1 MIEQIDHEP
10 VTTQLRVAIVSTY
23 VPRQCGIATFAH
35 DLVESLVASG
45 RVQSQVV
52 AVDRGDGLHYPPA
65 VWRTLPVNERS
76 AYRHIG
82 ERLAATGVQVISL
95 QHEYG
100 IFGGQSGAHIVEL
113 VKSSPIPIV
122 TTLHT
127 ILARPTPLQAKILS
141 TLAHHS
147 ARLVTMSQRGRDIL
161 VERYEVDPARIAV
174 IPHGV
179 PDFAR
184 LDRRSARSAL
194 GLDHG
199 KVILSAGLLG
209 PHKNVEL
216 VLEALARI
224 ADRVPDAVYAVVGAT
239 HPEVKRRFGEA
250 YRDGLRRRV
259 RSLRLDGRVRF
270 EDRYLSDGELAA
282 WLAASD
288 IFVTPYRNAQ
298 QISSGTLAYA
308 LAAGSA
314 VISTPYEHAVEL
326 IGEDRGVLVPFDDA
340 SALAEAMGRLL
351 TDDLERERI
360 SRRARAHGRSM
371 TWATVAG
378 QYARLFSAVVA
389 ESASHR
395 VRRPAG
401 ERLVPVPVDG
411 ADRVDG
417 AGRVD
422 GADRVDGA
430 GRVGGLRRVGGLELP
445 AVRDHLGRLR
455 DRVGVIQFAVG
466 RRPDRR
472 HGYCVDD
479 VARALRVDLRH
490 LALEPSASTTAAI
503 WTDLRFLAAALDAD
517 TGRFRNLRTNAGQ
530 WPEAVGSEDAHGR
543 AIHALGEAVLCPDRA
558 IAAEARSLLSC
569 ALPAVT
575 KLRWARPLAYSI
587 LGCAAA
593 VADPGSSQAARRVL
607 MSALDRLEEMV
618 ARARG
623 RNPDWPWPEDRCTY
637 DNGVIAEA
645 LISGGATLVRQETI
659 GLGLALLRWLF
670 DSETAPE
677 GWLRPIGNDG
687 WWRPGSE
694 PARWEQ
700 QPIEPASL
708 ASAAV
713 AARSVTGDARWD
725 RLAERAYGWF
735 LGAND
740 LGLPLA
746 DPERGACHDGLGRD
760 GVNANEG
767 AESTLAWLMTVERM
781 RDLAQI
787 RSSALQ
793 VPGRGHDSTY
803 SITSDS
809 RAVARATVESAAP

>member
-1 MIEQIDHEP
+1 MIEKREP
-10 VTTQLRVAIVSTY
+10 DSATGRLSVAIVSTY
-23 VPRQCGIATFAH
+23 VPRRCGIATFAH
-35 DLVESLVASG
+35 DLVESLGAAPC
-45 RVQSQVV
+45 VQPRVV
-52 AVDRGDGLHYPPA
+52 ALDRGDGLHYPSA
-65 VWRTLPVNERS
+65 VWRTLPVDERS
-76 AYRHIG
+76 AYRHMG
-82 ERLAATGVQVISL
+82 GDLAEAGVQLISL

-100 IFGGQSGAHIVEL
+100 IFGGHSGSHVVEL
-113 VKSSPIPIV
+113 VEASPIPII

-127 ILARPTPLQAKILS
+127 ILARPTAMQERILS
-141 TLAHHS
+141 ALAQRS
-147 ARLVTMSQRGRDIL
+147 ARLVTVSGRGRDLL
-161 VERYEVDPARIAV
+161 VERYRVDPARITV

-184 LDRRSARSAL
+184 LDRQSARLAL
-194 GLDHG
+194 GLDHR
-199 KVILSAGLLG
+199 KIVLSAGLLG

-224 ADRVPDAVYAVVGAT
+224 ADHVPDAVYAVVGAT
-239 HPEVKRRFGEA
+239 HPEVKRRFGED
-250 YRDGLRRRV
+250 YREGLRRRV
-259 RSLRLDGRVRF
+259 RSLGLDGRVRF
-270 EDRYLSDGELAA
+270 EDRYLGDGELAT

-298 QISSGTLAYA
+298 QISSGMLAYA

-314 VISTPYEHAVEL
+314 VISTPYEHAIEL
-326 IGEDRGVLVPFDDA
+326 IGKDRGVLFPFDDA
-340 SALAEAMGRLL
+340 AALADAMGRLL

-360 SRRARAHGRSM
+360 SGRARAHGRSM

-378 QYARLFSAVVA
+378 QYARLFSVVVA
-389 ESASHR
+389 ESATQTAR
-395 VRRPAG
+395 QAARA
-401 ERLVPVPVDG
+401 RLIPI
-411 ADRVDG
+411 RVDG
-417 AGRVD
+417 AARVD
-422 GADRVDGA
+422 SLD
-430 GRVGGLRRVGGLELP
+430 LP
-445 AVRDHLGRLR
+445 VARDHLGRIR

-466 RRPDRR
+466 REPDRR

-490 LALEPSASTTAAI
+490 LALEPSAATAAAI

-517 TGRFRNLRTNAGQ
+517 TGRFRNFRTDAGQ
-530 WPEAVGSEDAHGR
+530 WPEVMGSEDAHGR

-558 IAAEARSLLSC
+558 IAAEARSLLNC
-569 ALPAVT
+569 ALPGVA
-575 KLRWARPLAYSI
+575 KFGWARPLAYSI

-593 VADPGSSQAARRVL
+593 LADAGSSRAARRVL
-607 MSALDRLEEMV
+607 TATLERLEEMV
-618 ARARG
+618 ARARDLD
-623 RNPDWPWPEDRCTY
+623 PDWPWPEDRCTY

-645 LISGGATLVRQETI
+645 LITGGATLERQHSI
-659 GLGLALLRWLF
+659 SLGLALLRWLF
-670 DSETAPE
+670 DAETAQE

-708 ASAAV
+708 TSAAV
-713 AARSVTGDARWD
+713 AARTVTGDRRWET
-725 RLAERAYGWF
+725 LAERAHAWF

-746 DPERGACHDGLGRD
+746 NPERGACHDGLGPR
-760 GVNANEG
+760 GINANEG

-781 RDLAQI
+781 RDLAQL
-787 RSSALQ
+787 RSPALH
-793 VPGRGHDSTY
+793 VPGRGHDRTY
-803 SITSDS
+803 SITSDR